1 MDVVQFKDW
10 REVAGLPE
18 SVQRSLLV
26 TGDPAERI
34 WAIWALGLRLG
45 KGVLADLQ
53 KEADL
58 EALPGVRCQL
68 VVVLAG
74 LGERDLLRASAL
86 EDPDPVVRAT
96 ACQYVVRTMP
106 VGSDLAVDFAIQRM
120 RADVPRVQHA
130 MYEEI
135 QAGRLRLPDP
145 VLLEFLAHD
154 DLETR
159 QLTLEVLAAILQPS
173 DEIVRALADRVLS
186 EPDPFLRRSCIDFY
200 LRCGVAEQLV
210 RAAYRAPAP
219 LVCEILAIFQQRG
232 LPFSWTV
239 LAPLAGRADQVL
251 AVAVLK
257 SLIEPLETEA
267 IPWVSDLAAAAL
279 AIPHVP
285 ATAKSPL
292 LTFRW
297 EALARLFRVV
307 APETV
312 RLFDRS
318 VAQAL
323 LDWSSYEDEYDD
335 DVGGRTEDGTDRA
348 KRELLAK
355 HVGSFRT

>member
-1 MDVVQFKDW
+1 
-10 REVAGLPE
+10 
-18 SVQRSLLV
+18 
-26 TGDPAERI
+26 
-34 WAIWALGLRLG
+34 
-45 KGVLADLQ
+45 
-53 KEADL
+53 
-58 EALPGVRCQL
+58 
-68 VVVLAG
+68 
-74 LGERDLLRASAL
+74 
-86 EDPDPVVRAT
+86 
-96 ACQYVVRTMP
+96 
-106 VGSDLAVDFAIQRM
+106 
-120 RADVPRVQHA
+120 

-159 QLTLEVLAAILQPS
+159 QLTLEVLAAIPQPS
-173 DEIVRALADRVLS
+173 DEIVWALADRVLS
-186 EPDPFLRRSCIDFY
+186 EPDPFLRRGCIDLY
-200 LRCGVAEQLV
+200 LRCGAAEQLV
-210 RAAYRAPAP
+210 RAAYPAPAP

-232 LPFSWTV
+232 LPFSWTA
-239 LAPLAGRADQVL
+239 LAPLAGRADPAL

-257 SLIEPLETEA
+257 SLIEPLEPEA

-318 VAQAL
+318 VAQEL
-323 LDWSSYEDEYDD
+323 LDWSS
-335 DVGGRTEDGTDRA
+335 VKQASG
-348 KRELLAK
+348 
-355 HVGSFRT
+355 